1 MPKVFCR
8 TAAFPSCN
16 VGRRAAANAK
26 ESDMK
31 DMLNT
36 PGLDD
41 ATSAVQEHP
50 GSLAENA
57 RDPAQEP
64 LAPVREH

>member
-1 MPKVFCR
+1 
-8 TAAFPSCN
+8 
-16 VGRRAAANAK
+16 
-26 ESDMK
+26 MK